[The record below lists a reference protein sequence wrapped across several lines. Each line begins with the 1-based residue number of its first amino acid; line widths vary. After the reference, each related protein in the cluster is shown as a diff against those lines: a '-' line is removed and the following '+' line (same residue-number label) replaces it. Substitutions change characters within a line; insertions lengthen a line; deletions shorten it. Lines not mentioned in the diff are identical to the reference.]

1 MISEEMQLS
10 IRIIR
15 NSHSPI
21 FKRRHSAKVKMR
33 KEERVWENKN
43 NKKIGEVGKMKK
55 KEFVLFM
62 DAYIILFIL
71 FFVGV
76 SSVA

>member
-1 MISEEMQLS
+1 
-10 IRIIR
+10 
-15 NSHSPI
+15 
-21 FKRRHSAKVKMR
+21 MR